1 MTGRTEASRPPVRLL
16 LAEGDPSL
24 RRVLFLALRAHGY
37 QVTLAESADTA
48 LEMAGHEHP
57 DLIVLDRGLP
67 GAIDAIRALRHA
79 TFRPILLLTWPLE
92 PGWQAA
98 LDAGADDILIKPF
111 GINQLLQRLQSLG
124 AAAPPSTQI

>member
-1 MTGRTEASRPPVRLL
+1 MTGRREASRPPVRLL
-16 LAEGDPSL
+16 LTEGDPSL
-24 RRVLFLALRAHGY
+24 RRVLFLALRVHGY

-48 LEMAGHEHP
+48 VEMAGHEHP
-57 DLIVLDRGLP
+57 DLIVLDHGLP
-67 GAIDAIRALRHA
+67 GAIDAIPALRHA

-92 PGWQAA
+92 PGMQAA

>member
-1 MTGRTEASRPPVRLL
+1 MSRRAAPSGPPARLL
-16 LAEGDPSL
+16 LADSDPSL
-24 RRVLFLALRAHGY
+24 RMVLHLALQAQGY
-37 QVTLAESADTA
+37 QVALADRADTV